1 MGKIGVFFTHPLYY
15 GGSNIMENTEQK
27 KARINISLTDENLK
41 DIRELA
47 ELANMNISE
56 FIRNSV
62 RVYGALKQETQNTK
76 NKIYIGTDKK
86 VDKEIILP

>member
-1 MGKIGVFFTHPLYY
+1 M
-15 GGSNIMENTEQK
+15 SNSGQK
-27 KARINISLTDENLK
+27 TARINISLTEESLE
-41 DIRELA
+41 DIKKLA
-47 ELANMNISE
+47 EQSNMNISE

-62 RVYGALKQETQNTK
+62 RVYGALKEETKNSR